1 MGFAALVV
9 LFGQLAAAAWAG
21 GRDGRRVEWRMY
33 SLVRG
38 GWLSRGSDC
47 LALSFLGAV
56 MGLAALAAADSLQ
69 PAAVAAVLAYAFCT
83 AGLSLLL
90 IRLTALEGRVDG
102 LAPFLALV
110 LCLLGGCFMDL
121 GQLSAALEV
130 FSWLTPP
137 GLAVRATEGSQTA
150 LAVLLTEGIIWSG
163 AGFLKPYAQ

>member
-1 MGFAALVV
+1 
-9 LFGQLAAAAWAG
+9 
-21 GRDGRRVEWRMY
+21 MY

-121 GQLSAALEV
+121 GAAVCGAGGIFLADAT
-130 FSWLTPP
+130 WT
-137 GLAVRATEGSQTA
+137 AVRATEGSQTA
-150 LAVLLTEGIIWSG
+150 LW
-163 AGFLKPYAQ
+163 YC

>member
-1 MGFAALVV
+1 
-9 LFGQLAAAAWAG
+9 
-21 GRDGRRVEWRMY
+21 
-33 SLVRG
+33 
-38 GWLSRGSDC
+38 
-47 LALSFLGAV
+47 
-56 MGLAALAAADSLQ
+56 
-69 PAAVAAVLAYAFCT
+69 VLAYAFCT